1 MAHAD
6 HCARF
11 DDVLGD
17 LIIETPMADEAAA
30 RPYAL
35 SNGQTYAPI
44 AFCPFCGRSLKPQW
58 NGLLE
63 W

>member
-1 MAHAD
+1 MNHAD
-6 HCARF
+6 HCVGFA
-11 DDVLGD
+11 DVLGD

-30 RPYAL
+30 QPYAL
-35 SNGQTYAPI
+35 SNSQTYAPI
-44 AFCPFCGRSLKPQW
+44 AFCPFCGRSLKPHW